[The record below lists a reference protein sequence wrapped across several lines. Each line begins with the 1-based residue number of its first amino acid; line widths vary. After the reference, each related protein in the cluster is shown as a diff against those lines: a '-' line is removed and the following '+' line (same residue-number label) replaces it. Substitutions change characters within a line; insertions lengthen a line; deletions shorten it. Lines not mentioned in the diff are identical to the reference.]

1 MQRSSVSQHIHI
13 CRSACVGHWALAR
26 SCVGDVERLSF
37 PRKSVNLSA
46 TSLPLR
52 SSMAPKLALRL
63 WAQTHCSRFVGK
75 HVLLESPFIIAGS
88 APDSSVVLC
97 IDHLGIACIVVE
109 ADGIKPNRE
118 NKFVPEGSEPWPTI
132 QLHRTAQGAA
142 SWMLWKVGMAA
153 PTELCDAAAVQAELQ
168 RRVMPTE
175 SGRRLVVAAIENY
188 YQQHVLEPSVA
199 GFLSI
204 LEKQFARSDLY
215 LFELLQNAVDEGA
228 MSVRVDLNSSPPG
241 LRFAHDGKGFS
252 PLDVNGLASVGMSTK
267 ATKRAVG

>member
-1 MQRSSVSQHIHI
+1 MQECLRRALGACAVVCRRRRATFFSSQVRESLGDLASASIIHGPEARAAALGANALLAI
-13 CRSACVGHWALAR
+13 CGQAR
-26 SCVGDVERLSF
+26 SLGEPVH
-37 PRKSVNLSA
+37 
-46 TSLPLR
+46 
-52 SSMAPKLALRL
+52 
-63 WAQTHCSRFVGK
+63 HCWKRTGQR
-75 HVLLESPFIIAGS
+75 
-88 APDSSVVLC
+88 VVLC